1 MAIKSNIPVSRSEEV
16 KDLILDGATNI
27 FAKFG
32 FRKTTVD
39 EIAQAARKGK
49 SSIYYYFNSKEEIFQ
64 AVVEKEVGEVKSKL
78 ISVAESTD
86 PANAKLKNYIVLRM
100 QMLKELANVY
110 EALKDDFLSHYEFI
124 EEIRKDY
131 DELEL
136 SFIENILKEGAES
149 GEFDIQDFKLTA
161 ISILTIFKGLEIPIF
176 IKIDESHFEER
187 VDNLIHLILNGLAKR

>member
-187 VDNLIHLILNGLAKR
+187 VDNLIHLILNGLAKH